1 MNQKI
6 IFFCPTSVLV
16 CNDGILNQIKCQNV
30 QIGQKRL
37 VFFGVICNSSD
48 FEAKM
53 QKLQFKSKNPKGH
66 ISISSFDIFFQ
77 HIFIGALQSEGDV
90 GEMAFSEMYN
100 K

>member
-1 MNQKI
+1 M
-6 IFFCPTSVLV
+6 FFYPTRVLV
-16 CNDGILNQIKCQNV
+16 CNDSILSQIRCQRV
-30 QIGQKRL
+30 QIGQKRW

-77 HIFIGALQSEGDV
+77 HILIGAI
-90 GEMAFSEMYN
+90 
-100 K
+100 